1 MSSNKEKGI
10 LYQDDDDE
18 PIQLPDQADEDLIKE
33 YNLSLIGKILNPKKP
48 NVERLIVAMLEQW
61 GMSEKISACDLGNGR
76 FLFNFDNE
84 EDLNSV
90 FDQSPFHNYCMYV
103 LVRWEPIIDENYPS
117 LVPFWIQLQGIP
129 LHLCTEQNLQTIGD
143 RLGKLDKIY
152 TTDEKIKVAMDSF
165 KPLKFTRKLQTRNK
179 EDISIKL
186 FL

>member
-33 YNLSLIGKILNPKKP
+33 YNLSLIGKILNPKKQ

-165 KPLKFTRKLQTRNK
+165 KPLKFTRKL
-179 EDISIKL
+179 
-186 FL
+186 